1 MEEEVADIKCVLMC
15 YRCAR
20 GHDGG
25 GGGRHQV
32 CVDVLQVCEGTQW
45 RRRWQTSSVCLMCYR
60 CARGHDGGGGGRH
73 QVCV

>member
-1 MEEEVADIKCVLMC
+1 MEEEVADIKCVF
-15 YRCAR
+15 
-20 GHDGG
+20 
-25 GGGRHQV
+25 
-32 CVDVLQVCEGTQW
+32 DVLQVCEGTRW

>member
-1 MEEEVADIKCVLMC
+1 MEEEVADVKCVLMC

-32 CVDVLQVCEGTQW
+32 CV
-45 RRRWQTSSVCLMCYR
+45 
-60 CARGHDGGGGGRH
+60 
-73 QVCV
+73 